1 MKSVSQGYAR
11 GLRFAAPS
19 ASNSVLARVIVEGV
33 WMDLTEKIRTIPD
46 FPKPGIMFRDVTT
59 LFGDAEAFRTAV
71 ARLVAAV
78 EPLRP
83 DLIAGIEARGFIL
96 GGAMAEKLGVGFAP
110 VRKAGKLPFD
120 AIAEDYDLEYGS
132 ATLEMHVDAAAK
144 GARVAIVDDLI
155 ATGGTGLAAIALVRR
170 LSADPV
176 AFAAVIDLP
185 DLGGAARIEGAGVP
199 VHALTTFSGH

>member
-1 MKSVSQGYAR
+1 
-11 GLRFAAPS
+11 
-19 ASNSVLARVIVEGV
+19 
-33 WMDLTEKIRTIPD
+33 MDLTEKIRTIPD
-46 FPKPGIMFRDVTT
+46 FPKPGIKFRDVTT

-96 GGAMAEKLGVGFAP
+96 GGAMSEKLGVGFAP

-170 LSADPV
+170 LSAEPV